1 MHTHTKSDSEVTSLA
16 PSSPRSPRSRPLY
29 FVQSPSR
36 ESHDGD
42 SKLSFHS
49 TPILSPI
56 GSPLHPAAFST
67 SSRSRDSSQS
77 LASASRKS
85 GSRKVL
91 PQPHGHHGS
100 SRTKSGKGWA
110 ASNVI
115 EEEDPDFDQPSKS
128 PQIYTILL
136 VLLSCVV
143 FLIVFILLFWLIC
156 RPSHP
161 ELSLKNV
168 VFHNFYLNEGSD
180 ASGVPTQQVSLNCT
194 VQLNFYNPSKY
205 FGVHVNPVEVVL
217 GLSQL
222 EIARGEIS
230 KYFQAKGTHKV
241 IPVVAQA
248 TKVPLYGA
256 SNTIAN
262 VGGGSKQS
270 VPLSMVATLH
280 SQYYV
285 VGKMIKP
292 KYQNQVACNIELD
305 SRSMSLLTPLKTSC
319 TYNT

>member
-67 SSRSRDSSQS
+67 SSRSRDSTQS

-91 PQPHGHHGS
+91 PQPHGHHSS
-100 SRTKSGKGWA
+100 SRNKHNKGWA
-110 ASNVI
+110 ANNVI
-115 EEEDPDFDQPSKS
+115 EEEDPDFDQPSKT

-136 VLLSCVV
+136 VLLSCIV

-168 VFHNFYLNEGSD
+168 VFHYFYVNEGMD
-180 ASGVPTQQVSLNCT
+180 ASGVPTQLISLNCT

-205 FGVHVNPVEVVL
+205 FGVHVNPVEAVFT
-217 GLSQL
+217 LSQL
-222 EIARGEIS
+222 EIARGEIA
-230 KYFQAKGTHKV
+230 KYFQAKGTRRT
-241 IPVVAQA
+241 IPVVAQSS
-248 TKVPLYGA
+248 KVPLYGA
-256 SNTIAN
+256 GNMISNSD
-262 VGGGSKQS
+262 GSSKQN

-292 KYQNQVACNIELD
+292 KYQSQVVCDIQLD
-305 SRSMSLLTPLKTSC
+305 PHSMSLLVPLKKAC

>member
-1 MHTHTKSDSEVTSLA
+1 MHAKSDSEVTSLA

-56 GSPLHPAAFST
+56 GSPLHPAAFSS

-91 PQPHGHHGS
+91 PQPHGHHSS
-100 SRTKSGKGWA
+100 SRTKSSKGWA
-110 ASNVI
+110 ASNPI

-136 VLLSCVV
+136 VLLSCIV
-143 FLIVFILLFWLIC
+143 FLIVFILFFWLIC

-161 ELSLKNV
+161 ELTLKNV
-168 VFHNFYLNEGSD
+168 VFHNFYMGEGTD
-180 ASGVPTQQVSLNCT
+180 ASGVPTKLLSLNCS
-194 VQLNFYNPSKY
+194 VQLSFHNPSKY
-205 FGVHVNPVEVVL
+205 FGVHVIPVEAVL
-217 GLSQL
+217 ALSQL
-222 EIARGEIS
+222 EVARGEIS
-230 KYFQAKGTHKV
+230 KYFQAKGTRKI
-241 IPVVAQA
+241 IPVVAQS
-248 TKVPLYGA
+248 TKIPLYGA
-256 SNTIAN
+256 GNTISN
-262 VGGGSKQS
+262 GDGSTKQGI
-270 VPLSMVATLH
+270 PLSMTASLH

-292 KYQNQVACNIELD
+292 KYLNQVVCNIVLD
-305 SRSMSLLTPLKTSC
+305 STTMALLSPLKTSC
-319 TYNT
+319 TYTS